1 MIENWTRERVTQ
13 RVLTATLLVILFIL
27 CFRVVQFF
35 IVPALWA
42 AILAYVTFPVYN
54 FFHQKVKLSPNISAG
69 IMTVSISLM
78 LGIPVVLGLFVL
90 QQEAVSLY
98 SNLLYRIKVGYVD
111 LPEEIKNLPVI
122 GQQVRDILWEIN
134 KDPEASLSAFRA
146 WLQSHLYYGKVALDV
161 ALSTMAKMGMA
172 LMTIFFFYRDG
183 INLMKQIRQAL
194 RNIIG
199 NRIDDYIDS
208 VGSTTQA
215 VVYGIGLTALAQAIL
230 AGTGYY
236 VAGAPS
242 PILLTLMTFIV
253 ALIPFGTP
261 FAWMGVAIWLLTQ
274 GHTPEAIGLALWG
287 MLVISW
293 VDNLIRPIV
302 ISGATKIPFIIIF
315 IGVLGGLTAFG
326 FVGLFIGPV
335 VLAIALAVWREW
347 INQHRNVIFAP
358 YYAKLN
364 QHQWKPA
371 DRPMSFEIS
380 PDVVS
385 FSKYPFADSALHG
398 ADKVDTISDDDNCSE
413 HISNKKPHLPES
425 SETQSGEATE
435 QKSNPLSD
443 KD

>member
-69 IMTVSISLM
+69 IMTVSMSLM
-78 LGIPVVLGLFVL
+78 LGVPIVLGLFVL
-90 QQEAVSLY
+90 QQEAVNLY

-111 LPEEIKNLPVI
+111 VPEEIKNLPII
-122 GQQVRDILWEIN
+122 GQQIKDILWDIN

-161 ALSTMAKMGMA
+161 AFSTMAKLGMA

-183 INLMKQIRQAL
+183 ISLMKQIRQAL

-230 AGTGYY
+230 AGVGYY

-242 PILLTLMTFIV
+242 PILLTLMTFVV

-261 FAWMGVAIWLLTQ
+261 FAWMGVSIWLLTQ
-274 GHTPEAIGLALWG
+274 GQTPEAIGLALWG

-347 INQHRNVIFAP
+347 INQHRNIIFAP
-358 YYAKLN
+358 CYAQLN
-364 QHQWKPA
+364 EHQWKPA
-371 DRPMSFEIS
+371 DRPMALEIS
-380 PDVVS
+380 PNVVT
-385 FSKYPFADSALHG
+385 FSKYPFANAPTDGPDKSDCKHRPKEGSSQDSSDTNSIDNNADNLHRP
-398 ADKVDTISDDDNCSE
+398 DK
-413 HISNKKPHLPES
+413 
-425 SETQSGEATE
+425 
-435 QKSNPLSD
+435 
-443 KD
+443 

>member
-1 MIENWTRERVTQ
+1 MIENWTRELVTQ
-13 RVLTATLLVILFIL
+13 RILTTTLLVILFIL
-27 CFRVVQFF
+27 SFKVVQFF

-42 AILAYVTFPVYN
+42 AILSYVTFPVYT
-54 FFHQKVKLSPNISAG
+54 FFHKKVKLSPNISAG
-69 IMTVSISLM
+69 IMTISISLI
-78 LGIPVVLGLFVL
+78 LGVPVVLGLFVL

-111 LPEEIKNLPVI
+111 LPEEIKNMPVV
-122 GQQVRDILWEIN
+122 GQQIKDILWEIN

-230 AGTGYY
+230 AGIGYY
-236 VAGAPS
+236 FFGAPN
-242 PILLTLMTFIV
+242 PILLTLMTFVV

-261 FAWMGVAIWLLTQ
+261 FAWMGVSIWLMTQ
-274 GHTPEAIGLALWG
+274 GQTPEAIGLALWG

-358 YYAKLN
+358 HYTKLN

-371 DRPMSFEIS
+371 DRPMSFELS

-385 FSKYPFADSALHG
+385 FSKYPFADCAAVHPTDRVN
-398 ADKVDTISDDDNCSE
+398 AVDNEDCSDYINSKHSTAVDP
-413 HISNKKPHLPES
+413 K
-425 SETQSGEATE
+425 ETNTEATH
-435 QKSNPLSD
+435 SPSSD
-443 KD
+443 KDQ